1 MKKLFLVTL
10 IFAMLTVGAF
20 ALDKGDFPT
29 GSWIDENWNGEWF
42 FSVEEIQLKDSV
54 TGELI
59 FAFTDDVISNFKLT
73 PSTKGLTLSFY
84 CAETERDYKFTK
96 PITLSTDLDMEI
108 NPDWTDED
116 YKVAIK
122 FSKIS
127 F

>member
-42 FSVEEIQLKDSV
+42 FSVESIQLKDSV

-73 PSTKGLTLSFY
+73 PSTKGLEL
-84 CAETERDYKFTK
+84 KFSCDQTNRNYTFRK
-96 PITLSTDLDMEI
+96 PLTLSTDLELTVEPMGSDVVYTT
-108 NPDWTDED
+108 N
-116 YKVAIK
+116 IK
-122 FSKIS
+122 FKK
-127 F
+127 

>member
-42 FSVEEIQLKDSV
+42 FSVDEIQLKDSV

-73 PSTKGLTLSFY
+73 PSTKGLELKFSCDQTNRNYTFRKPLS
-84 CAETERDYKFTK
+84 
-96 PITLSTDLDMEI
+96 LSTDLELTVEPMGSDVVYTT
-108 NPDWTDED
+108 N
-116 YKVAIK
+116 IK
-122 FSKIS
+122 FKK
-127 F
+127 